1 MSKVIALYSPPE
13 QGGTWGASHAIL
25 PTHSPL
31 FGNILKL
38 SEEPLVFYPFLQQTG
53 ACFLPA
59 CVDRFLRPHWF
70 LDLLFKHQVILQ
82 MKYGSWF
89 SECCLQISSIR
100 IIWKLLSSANRG
112 VAAQSYWKS
121 ARSVCEHPLPRLVLP
136 LRQHCLRVGSSL
148 SEGRAYL
155 TSPEAL
161 ANSCF
166 PKTLEIFLVFR
177 PPQLLRSLLIV
188 IFLVGKSF
196 FSLAI
201 LNFLCNFGTVRFAL
215 NLSVDFFILILLW
228 THCNS
233 SLWGPCLLSIL
244 EDSQQ
249 LFLTYC
255 IFAILPAYLYH

>member
-1 MSKVIALYSPPE
+1 MSKVIALYSPSE
-13 QGGTWGASHAIL
+13 QSGTWGASHAIL

-89 SECCLQISSIR
+89 SECCLQISSIG

-112 VAAQSYWKS
+112 VAAQAYWKS

-136 LRQHCLRVGSSL
+136 LRQHW
-148 SEGRAYL
+148 EW
-155 TSPEAL
+155 EAL
-161 ANSCF
+161 CLKGGLIW
-166 PKTLEIFLVFR
+166 PLQKPWLTVVFLK
-177 PPQLLRSLLIV
+177 LWRS
-188 IFLVGKSF
+188 FLFSDLHNCWEACWLSF
-196 FSLAI
+196 FWWVNLSFLWQFWIFSATLA
-201 LNFLCNFGTVRFAL
+201 LFAL
-215 NLSVDFFILILLW
+215 LS
-228 THCNS
+228 T
-233 SLWGPCLLSIL
+233 
-244 EDSQQ
+244 
-249 LFLTYC
+249 
-255 IFAILPAYLYH
+255 